1 VNGRRKWI
9 DEALEEA
16 MDEIEGGN
24 TTLKK
29 ASRLWSAFLTI

>member
-1 VNGRRKWI
+1 
-9 DEALEEA
+9 